1 MSEET
6 VKTAWVDENGKHL
19 TSGHT
24 ENYPT
29 PEELRES
36 FGRGLTCGIIEAA
49 HRCGLRVL
57 VFWLHSTL
65 PSRRIPYQYGCTL
78 DAMPKAALCCR
89 SFCITPHLPCDGS
102 EPIPVELVNV
112 IGYV

>member
-49 HRCGLRVL
+49 AEMGAGPLDQPTMAAEILKSAHI
-57 VFWLHSTL
+57 HSMSDVPDYVDEFDRDRL
-65 PSRRIPYQYGCTL
+65 ASIAGQMWS
-78 DAMPKAALCCR
+78 DAK
-89 SFCITPHLPCDGS
+89 
-102 EPIPVELVNV
+102 
-112 IGYV
+112 